1 MENFT
6 NLIPLMNVDS
16 NKNLFLIVGL
26 LSLIAIIAVL
36 VIKRKNK

>member
-1 MENFT
+1 MEKFT

-16 NKNLFLIVGL
+16 SKN

-36 VIKRKNK
+36 FIKKKNK

>member
-16 NKNLFLIVGL
+16 STNLFLIVGL

>member
-1 MENFT
+1 MGNFT

-16 NKNLFLIVGL
+16 SKNLFLIVGL

>member
-1 MENFT
+1 MEKFT

-16 NKNLFLIVGL
+16 SKNLIIGL

-36 VIKRKNK
+36 FIKKKNK

>member
-6 NLIPLMNVDS
+6 NLIQLMNVDS
-16 NKNLFLIVGL
+16 SKNLFLIVGL

>member
-6 NLIPLMNVDS
+6 ILIPLMNVDS
-16 NKNLFLIVGL
+16 SKNLFLIVGL

>member
-16 NKNLFLIVGL
+16 GKNLFLIVGL

>member
-6 NLIPLMNVDS
+6 NLSPLMNVDS
-16 NKNLFLIVGL
+16 SKNLFLIVGL